1 MIAADTCEWVF
12 PCARCLSV
20 CPSAC
25 RLAPLSSD
33 SLFLTDSAKS
43 MNRRKPAPLCN
54 GPMDPMEKQRCTHR
68 PPKILKLVQPTRSG
82 GLPCSNFRIL
92 NREQGTPQNRTG
104 AHDLCIS
111 RWIGRWIGMDRRGAC
126 FCEFALAPMT
136 CAFLPMDRRMDR
148 DGSGW
153 IVRSGLL

>member
-1 MIAADTCEWVF
+1 MQAGCCRAPPRDGLRFSLYFDRLTPQRPSPGSGF
-12 PCARCLSV
+12 LSDLAGW
-20 CPSAC
+20 PASAHV
-25 RLAPLSSD
+25 L
-33 SLFLTDSAKS
+33 
-43 MNRRKPAPLCN
+43 
-54 GPMDPMEKQRCTHR
+54 EKQRCTHR
-68 PPKILKLVQPTRSG
+68 PPKILKSVRPTRSG

-92 NREQGTPQNRTG
+92 NREQGRPQNRTG